1 MQFKSDTEIKK
12 WRPKGNNTRVRCG
25 PKLYVRGF
33 ETGRKLFQ
41 LRFEVSRKTN
51 WLDVADYPAM
61 SLAVAREM
69 AIAAGRVIKAKDC
82 TVESLR
88 VALTRSD
95 SARSLES
102 RIKANK
108 VTDQPTSTVQTFDE
122 AYRDWYKA
130 VAASNRW
137 KNLASERRPIRSY
150 ELHAEKHIGTLP
162 LDKIRRP
169 AIKAFMQPLF
179 TSNPEVAGKLLG
191 YMNKVFLTAFTDEV
205 IEANPCPPKEAFIIP
220 EKNVRHAA
228 SLNFSDLPKLMEWLR
243 KAPFS
248 QPVKTAMRLTIVTA
262 HRASVISYMRWEH
275 LDLETGIWTI
285 PQRKEE
291 DRTLGLMK
299 SKRPFATKLPQA
311 ILSEIK
317 ELHAARSHDVFVFSV
332 DGHKPINAETLRR
345 NFQKYGDITTHGFRN
360 TFKTWCMNQEPP
372 VDDFLA
378 DRYLDHGL
386 VGLDKH
392 YRRDNLFIK
401 RSELAE
407 RYCAFVLGDGD
418 E

>member
-12 WRPKGNNTRVRCG
+12 WRPKSNNTRVRCG

-61 SLAVAREM
+61 SLAVAREI
-69 AIAAGRVIKAKDC
+69 AIAAGRLIKAKDC

-102 RIKANK
+102 RIKANN

-137 KNLASERRPIRSY
+137 KTLASERRPIRSY

-248 QPVKTAMRLTIVTA
+248 QPVKTAMRLTVVTA

-311 ILSEIK
+311 LLSEIK
-317 ELHAARSHDVFVFSV
+317 ELHAARSHEVFVFSV

-345 NFQKYGDITTHGFRN
+345 NFQKYGNTTTHGFRN
-360 TFKTWCMNQEPP
+360 TFKTWCMHQEPP

-392 YRRDNLFIK
+392 YRRDNLFTK
-401 RSELAE
+401 RAELAE
-407 RYCAFVLGDGD
+407 RYCAFVLGDSD
-418 E
+418 D

>member
-1 MQFKSDTEIKK
+1 M
-12 WRPKGNNTRVRCG
+12 
-25 PKLYVRGF
+25 
-33 ETGRKLFQ
+33 
-41 LRFEVSRKTN
+41 
-51 WLDVADYPAM
+51 
-61 SLAVAREM
+61 
-69 AIAAGRVIKAKDC
+69 
-82 TVESLR
+82 
-88 VALTRSD
+88 
-95 SARSLES
+95 
-102 RIKANK
+102 
-108 VTDQPTSTVQTFDE
+108 
-122 AYRDWYKA
+122 
-130 VAASNRW
+130 
-137 KNLASERRPIRSY
+137 
-150 ELHAEKHIGTLP
+150 
-162 LDKIRRP
+162 
-169 AIKAFMQPLF
+169 
-179 TSNPEVAGKLLG
+179 
-191 YMNKVFLTAFTDEV
+191 
-205 IEANPCPPKEAFIIP
+205 
-220 EKNVRHAA
+220 RHAA
-228 SLNFSDLPKLMEWLR
+228 SLNFSDIPKLMEWLR

-248 QPVKTAMRLTIVTA
+248 QPVKTAMRLTVVTA

-386 VGLDKH
+386 VGLDKN
-392 YRRDNLFIK
+392 YRRDNLFTK

>member
-1 MQFKSDTEIKK
+1 M
-12 WRPKGNNTRVRCG
+12 
-25 PKLYVRGF
+25 
-33 ETGRKLFQ
+33 
-41 LRFEVSRKTN
+41 
-51 WLDVADYPAM
+51 
-61 SLAVAREM
+61 
-69 AIAAGRVIKAKDC
+69 
-82 TVESLR
+82 
-88 VALTRSD
+88 
-95 SARSLES
+95 
-102 RIKANK
+102 
-108 VTDQPTSTVQTFDE
+108 
-122 AYRDWYKA
+122 
-130 VAASNRW
+130 AASNRW

-248 QPVKTAMRLTIVTA
+248 QPVKTAMRLTVVTA

-311 ILSEIK
+311 ILSQIK
-317 ELHAARSHDVFVFSV
+317 ELYADRSHDVFVFSV
-332 DGHKPINAETLRR
+332 DGQKPINAETLRR
-345 NFQKYGDITTHGFRN
+345 NFQKYGNITTHGFRN

-386 VGLDKH
+386 VGLDKN
-392 YRRDNLFIK
+392 YRRDNLFTK